1 VERLCDSFRSMT
13 PSTLVLAL
21 AFFIGVIAGLR
32 AMTAPAVTCWAAYLG
47 WISLTGSHLAWMA
60 SIITVAIFTLA
71 AIGEIV
77 NDKLPKTGPR
87 TAPPSVVI
95 RCVMGGLCGA
105 ALAIAGGQGWII
117 GVVLAIVGTLVG
129 TFGGYQVRHQIVAG
143 LKIKDL
149 PIALIEDII
158 AVGGGLLIVSH
169 L

>member
-1 VERLCDSFRSMT
+1 MT
-13 PSTLVLAL
+13 PTTLVLAL

-47 WISLTGSHLAWMA
+47 WINLTGSHLAWMA
-60 SIITVAIFTLA
+60 SIIAVAIFTLA
-71 AIGEIV
+71 AVGEII

-87 TAPPSVVI
+87 TAPPSIVI
-95 RCVMGGLCGA
+95 RCLLGALCGA

-117 GVVLAIVGTLVG
+117 GVVLGIVGALVG
-129 TFGGYQVRHQIVAG
+129 TFGGYQARHQIVTG

>member
-1 VERLCDSFRSMT
+1 MT
-13 PSTLVLAL
+13 PTTLVLAL

-47 WISLTGSHLAWMA
+47 WINLTGSHLAWMA

-71 AIGEIV
+71 AVGEII

-95 RCVMGGLCGA
+95 RCVMGGWCGA

-117 GVVLAIVGTLVG
+117 GVVLGIVGALVG
-129 TFGGYQVRHQIVAG
+129 TFGGYQARHQIVTG

-149 PIALIEDII
+149 PIALIEDVI
-158 AVGGGLLIVSH
+158 AVGGGLLIVSRF
-169 L
+169 